1 MFLVM
6 LAIAPGI
13 FWLWYFL
20 SKDRLRPEPRH
31 LVIRVFLLGFVAAVA
46 ASLLEWSVFRAAGIM
61 PGGSG
66 PANVL
71 AAAAVIGLIEE
82 GTKFLAVY
90 AGVYRHAAFD
100 EVLDGIVYA
109 VAAALGFA
117 TMENVQYVLQGG
129 AEVGVIR
136 AVLAVPGHAFCGALM
151 GFNMGMAKFAGPR
164 ERAWL
169 LSGFGLAALAHA
181 AYDALLLSR
190 TVLALAAIPLI
201 IILWRRA
208 IGLTRRAQAEDDRR
222 QGPGAA

>member
-20 SKDRLRPEPRH
+20 AKDRLRPEPRH
-31 LVIRVFLLGFVAAVA
+31 LVIRVFLLGVVAAVGA
-46 ASLLEWSVFRAAGIM
+46 TVLEWTVFRATGIV
-61 PGGSG
+61 PGGPG
-66 PANVL
+66 PAGVL
-71 AAAAVIGLIEE
+71 AAAAVVGLIEE
-82 GTKFLAVY
+82 GAKFLAVY

-117 TMENVQYVLQGG
+117 TMENLQYVLQGG
-129 AEVGVIR
+129 AAVGIVR

-151 GFNMGMAKFAGPR
+151 GFNLGKAKFAGRR

-169 LSGFGLAALAHA
+169 LSGFGLAALAHTV
-181 AYDALLLSR
+181 YDALLLSQ
-190 TVLALAAIPLI
+190 TVLALAVIPLI

-208 IGLTRRAQAEDDRR
+208 VGLAHRAQAEDDRR
-222 QGPGAA
+222 LGGT

>member
-6 LAIAPGI
+6 LAIAPVI
-13 FWLWYFL
+13 FWLWYFVAM
-20 SKDRLRPEPRH
+20 DRFRPEPRH
-31 LVIRVFLLGFVAAVA
+31 LVIRVFMLGIVAAVVASVVEWA
-46 ASLLEWSVFRAAGIM
+46 AFRTIGIR
-61 PGGSG
+61 PGGPG

-71 AAAAVIGLIEE
+71 ATAAVIGLIEE
-82 GTKFLAVY
+82 GTKFLVVY
-90 AGVYRHAAFD
+90 GGVYRHAAFD
-100 EVLDGIVYA
+100 EVIDGIVYA

-164 ERAWL
+164 EKAWL
-169 LSGFGLAALAHA
+169 LSGFGLAALAHT

-190 TVLALAAIPLI
+190 TVLALAVIPLI
-201 IILWRRA
+201 VILWRRA
-208 IGLTRRAQAEDDRR
+208 IGLTRRAQAEDGRR
-222 QGPGAA
+222 RGSGTA